1 LALLLSVSYFEEL
14 AEEER
19 EGWFPF
25 EICGSPG
32 YPAYYNFDTSAA
44 IDGQTGTVVMPWAVY
59 LGSYLR
65 QSDAEHPRNVAF
77 LMINEGRRNLRR
89 YNANH
94 ADLFI
99 QAEHELPPGTIL
111 YADIAAFKAFTVWS
125 PAALKNS

>member
-1 LALLLSVSYFEEL
+1 MRVGFRLKFADRPVIPRTTILTQAPLS
-14 AEEER
+14 
-19 EGWFPF
+19 
-25 EICGSPG
+25 
-32 YPAYYNFDTSAA
+32 
-44 IDGQTGTVVMPWAVY
+44 MAVH

-99 QAEHELPPGTIL
+99 QAEHELSPGTIL
-111 YADIAAFKAFTVWS
+111 YADIAAFEAFTVWS